1 MSEYT
6 VLITHAPYGQEKPF
20 TALRFV
26 QAAFAHKVNIFLIE
40 DGVYVAK
47 KGQKADVRVEDM
59 LKDAIRSGVTVK
71 LCGNCMEARGLSQDE
86 LVDGAETGKMKE
98 LVEWVDRS
106 DKVLTF

>member
-6 VLITHAPYGQEKPF
+6 VMITHAPYGQEKPF

-26 QAAFAHKVNIFLIE
+26 QAAFSHKVNLFLIE

-59 LKDAIRSGVTVK
+59 LRDAIKSGVTVK
-71 LCGNCMEARGLSQDE
+71 LCGNCMEARGLSLDE
-86 LVDGAETGKMKE
+86 LVEGAEIGKMKE
-98 LVEWVDRS
+98 LVEWVERS